1 MPRLPLA
8 ALVLLTGCPTV
19 SPHGPAQTAYRVAYF
34 TAETEPVRAAVRQIF
49 ERWKVPIKS
58 DDGRIVQTRPF
69 KDGPSTWKMQVDIEH
84 SAGTTAVLVK
94 MDILRGG
101 TVDEPDVVVTD
112 YESIVRWQIGGD
124 PDAYVLP
131 ERPTHLDTVRAELVD
146 WLKRWRAGRAAVVA
160 VPDEEERAR
169 SRRELFLGSL
179 RMMVPP

>member
-1 MPRLPLA
+1 MARLPLA

-34 TAETEPVRAAVRQIF
+34 SSETEPVRAAVLRIF
-49 ERWKVPIKS
+49 ERWKVRINS

-69 KDGPSTWKMQVDIEH
+69 TDGPSTWKMQVDIEH
-84 SAGTTAVLVK
+84 SAGTTAVLVR

-131 ERPTHLDTVRAELVD
+131 ARPTHIDTVRAELVD
-146 WLKRWRAGRAAVVA
+146 WLKRWRAGKASVSA
-160 VPDEEERAR
+160 PDEEERAR
-169 SRRELFLGSL
+169 NRRELFLGSL